1 MILLVEKWVMSLVG
15 LNMNVALVGICL
27 ALKESGL
34 GATPPWGRG
43 GVEGCCTT
51 APVCAGEAENRDGEE
66 EKDVTKRSSQVPYLP
81 IHFLFAL
88 YLRTPNG
95 AASRQ

>member
-1 MILLVEKWVMSLVG
+1 MTVAHLLVIGLQMHSLGEIVMILLVEKWVMSLDG
-15 LNMNVALVGICL
+15 LNMNVVLVGICL

-51 APVCAGEAENRDGEE
+51 APVCAGEVGNRDGEE
-66 EKDVTKRSSQVPYLP
+66 E
-81 IHFLFAL
+81 
-88 YLRTPNG
+88 
-95 AASRQ
+95 